1 MFIKSSL
8 FNQFVA
14 IANINDYGDF
24 AQVPKID
31 QFVKNYMDNDLALGD
46 VDSSSSDS
54 QIEYY
59 NNMYNEI
66 VYTLYE
72 ACLNSEEQTK
82 YIHIN
87 DEI

>member
-31 QFVKNYMDNDLALGD
+31 QFVKHYMENDLALGD
-46 VDSSSSDS
+46 VDSSSSDL

-66 VYTLYE
+66 VYALYE
-72 ACLNSEEQTK
+72 ACTNSEEQTRWIK
-82 YIHIN
+82 I
-87 DEI
+87 